1 MSLNKTAKGLREIG
15 KIDIYS
21 DKKTGQIKN
30 MTQILDELA
39 SKWSNFNDEQ
49 RAGLSEAIAGK
60 FIIIA

>member
-1 MSLNKTAKGLREIG
+1 
-15 KIDIYS
+15 
-21 DKKTGQIKN
+21 

-60 FIIIA
+60 QQSAVFQSLMQNYDTFKKNTIRIC